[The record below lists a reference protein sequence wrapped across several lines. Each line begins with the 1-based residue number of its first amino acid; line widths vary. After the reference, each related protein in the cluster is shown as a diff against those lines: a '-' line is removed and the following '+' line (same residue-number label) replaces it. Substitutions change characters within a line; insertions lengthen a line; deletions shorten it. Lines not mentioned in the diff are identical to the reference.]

1 MAIAEQTPIIDAVKQ
16 ASQPLE
22 GNLRDYNPLLE
33 LIGNAQFCL
42 LGEATHGTHDFYR
55 ERAEITKRVIK
66 EKGFTAI
73 AVEADWPDAFRVNR
87 YVRGLSDDRQ
97 ANAALSGL
105 KRVPTWEWRRMNSFS
120 LNRMRAWC
128 LTPKNTTAR
137 CFTDESRPGTFGID
151 IWPRLSMLWSSI

>member
-22 GNLRDYNPLLE
+22 GNLRDYKPLLK

-55 ERAEITKRVIK
+55 ERAEITKRLIK

-87 YVRGLSDDRQ
+87 YVRGLGEDRSGDQ
-97 ANAALSGL
+97 ALSGF
-105 KRVPTWEWRRMNSFS
+105 KRCPTRMWRNTVVLDFIESLGVSSSS
-120 LNRMRAWC
+120 LNFNA
-128 LTPKNTTAR
+128 A
-137 CFTDESRPGTFGID
+137 
-151 IWPRLSMLWSSI
+151 